1 VGVRYVVFGHS
12 HQPDAHRL
20 SAEDDRWYFNVGTWV
35 PNLQEGHF
43 VYLQVL
49 RDHGATATL
58 TRWNRKLQRPEELDS
73 ARFSRG
79 ARTAG
84 G

>member
-1 VGVRYVVFGHS
+1 VFGHS

-20 SAEDDRWYFNVGTWV
+20 SADDDRWYFNVGTWV

-49 RDHGATATL
+49 RDPDSSATL

>member
-1 VGVRYVVFGHS
+1 MRDRPPPRGH
-12 HQPDAHRL
+12 
-20 SAEDDRWYFNVGTWV
+20 FNVGTWV

-49 RDHGATATL
+49 RDHGPSATL
-58 TRWNRKLQRPEELDS
+58 TRWNRKLQQPEELDA